1 MELREPVVA
10 MQRERRK
17 RRPREA
23 DNTDARHRGRAARS
37 SDDDSE
43 SEFERRGSVIHIVQ
57 VNGKP
62 EEPISMEGE
71 SLPGW
76 REPYE
81 VRISRTVLR
90 EAGGE
95 IPPAHSRRFSRS
107 SPGAGFRVS
116 QVASEMQAR
125 PPANIGV
132 WVLLRMSRV
141 MGVHSCARFATEL
154 AILCQRGGY
163 CFSISQLGTFREE

>member
-95 IPPAHSRRFSRS
+95 IPPAHSRRFFRPCVHACSRV
-107 SPGAGFRVS
+107 PER
-116 QVASEMQAR
+116 ASEMQRSVFYVSVASFFR
-125 PPANIGV
+125 SF
-132 WVLLRMSRV
+132 MSKNK
-141 MGVHSCARFATEL
+141 
-154 AILCQRGGY
+154 
-163 CFSISQLGTFREE
+163 